1 MWKPKLKKEIFIL
14 NAIQLSN
21 PHENKPQ
28 PNGLISPGKVT
39 ENDEKITQNGKQFIC
54 YLKILPCYTFKKKTA
69 HLAHW
74 TCLISSK

>member
-28 PNGLISPGKVT
+28 ALSHQEKLLKMMKKLPRV
-39 ENDEKITQNGKQFIC
+39 ENNLYVI
-54 YLKILPCYTFKKKTA
+54 LKYCLAIPLKKNSTSGTFNMSNKFK
-69 HLAHW
+69 LN
-74 TCLISSK
+74 